1 MNLYQNLKHN
11 QSGSAVTGFTF
22 IFPLLISLTLIIVQF
37 IFIAINYVSISIASE
52 NAIRLARMGYSD
64 SQIIG
69 QASIQLNNFSLIS
82 SKPTIEIQNTT
93 LNNTNLKIIKI
104 GTIYKIFA
112 LNTFNLT
119 SKSYAF

>member
-22 IFPLLISLTLIIVQF
+22 IFPLLITLSLLVVQF
-37 IFIAINYVSISIASE
+37 IFIAINYVSISSASE

-64 SQIIG
+64 SQIIS
-69 QASIQLNNFSLIS
+69 QANIQLNNLSLIS
-82 SKPTIEIQNTT
+82 SKPTIEIHNISFK
-93 LNNTNLKIIKI
+93 NTNLKIIKI
-104 GTIYKIFA
+104 GIIYKIFA
-112 LNTFNLT
+112 LNTFKLT

>member
-11 QSGSAVTGFTF
+11 QSGSAVTGLTF

-64 SQIIG
+64 SQIIS
-69 QASIQLNNFSLIS
+69 QASIQLNNLSLIS
-82 SKPTIEIQNTT
+82 SKPTIEIQNTI

>member
-1 MNLYQNLKHN
+1 LNLYQNLKHN
-11 QSGSAVTGFTF
+11 QSGSAVTSFTF

-64 SQIIG
+64 SQIIS
-69 QASIQLNNFSLIS
+69 QASIQLNNLSLIS
-82 SKPTIEIQNTT
+82 SKPTIEIQNTI